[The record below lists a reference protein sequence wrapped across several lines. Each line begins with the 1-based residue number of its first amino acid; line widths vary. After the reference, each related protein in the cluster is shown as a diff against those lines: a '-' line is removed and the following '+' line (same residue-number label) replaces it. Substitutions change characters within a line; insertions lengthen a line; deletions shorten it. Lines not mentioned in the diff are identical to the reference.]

1 MIDVLNETEHDV
13 DGTELVACARYVMAR
28 MNVHPQAELCIR
40 LVDEAGAQRRV
51 GDVLTA
57 RGVSCA

>member
-28 MNVHPQAELCIR
+28 MNVHPLSLIHISEPT
-40 LVDEAGAQRRV
+40 RR
-51 GDVLTA
+51 
-57 RGVSCA
+57 S